1 MFEPVLRVVDAET
14 SGELAMNE
22 LTRIHAIDRW
32 FTTKSS
38 WDSAQSNAQRMEAF
52 GLAGATVEE
61 FPADGETFFGH
72 WQMPYA
78 WDAEDAKLTI
88 RNPERLAGRV
98 LAHYRAVPCSLT
110 MWSAPTPVGG
120 VVAEVVVVEDGSRP
134 EHYRGLNVKG
144 KMVFTSS
151 RTSASKR
158 EAARRGAVGVLSDWN
173 PHPEDLPDE
182 RFWNNAF
189 SDDPGGWG
197 LVKGDARIFG
207 FDVTPRVGRELRSL
221 LARGEKLV
229 LHAEVSTRIYPG
241 VMPVATGY
249 IPGRACRPGE
259 RTAGRDRPWHAPR
272 GEQVLTLG
280 HGFEQGANDNASG
293 CAVMLEAARALA
305 ELIRSRKLPPPRRD
319 IRVLITWEC
328 YATLAYA
335 SRYPKQ
341 MRGTVAGLC
350 IDHVGQKQEL
360 CRTIQGLIL
369 NPHAQ
374 ANVVDAFALAL
385 ARRYFD
391 VRAPRYRWLPRPFG
405 LTDNIIV
412 DPTINVPTVTFGP
425 GVKDLYWHTTGDS
438 DQTVDVQALK
448 LLATFAATYL
458 YFLASAGP
466 KEAYWLAQQAATEG
480 KSAIAAEAQSLLTA
494 IITTESAGAA
504 SEALE
509 AARER
514 LGYVGDLHADA
525 VRSAQRLLTKEERQH
540 LKGSLAKLTGELQ
553 GRVREEVSR
562 LEAEAKAWAA
572 HLKGKVRKVVRRKS
586 VAEKRAERLVPVRVD
601 LGPPTLDRVP
611 PTERAKLHANRW
623 NGGLHRAFWWSN
635 GKRTLAEVIRLT
647 AQETGQD
654 CWHLVADFEALAKHG
669 LIRLARRK

>member
-1 MFEPVLRVVDAET
+1 MFAPILKVVEAET

-22 LTRIHAIDRW
+22 LARIRAIDRW
-32 FTTKSS
+32 FTFPRFLE
-38 WDSAQSNAQRMEAF
+38 SAQSNARRMEEF
-52 GLAGATVEE
+52 GLAGAAVEE

-78 WDAEDAKLTI
+78 WDAEDARLTV
-88 RNPERLAGRV
+88 RKPERLAGRL

-110 MWSAPTPVGG
+110 MWSAPTPPGG
-120 VVAEVVVVEDGSRP
+120 TVAEVVVVEDGSRP
-134 EHYRGLNVKG
+134 EHYRGLDVKG
-144 KMVFTSS
+144 KIVFSSS

-158 EAARRGAVGVLSDWN
+158 EAARRGAVGILSDWN

-197 LVKGDARIFG
+197 LIKGDARLFG
-207 FDVTPRVGRELRSL
+207 FSVTPRVGRELRGL

-229 LHAEVSTRIYPG
+229 LHAQVSTRIYPG
-241 VMPVATGY
+241 IMPVATGY
-249 IPGRACRPGE
+249 IPGARFAGTRP
-259 RTAGRDRPWHAPR
+259 

-293 CAVMLEAARALA
+293 CAVMLEATRALS
-305 ELIRSRKLPPPRRD
+305 ELIRAGKLRPPRRN

-335 SRYPKQ
+335 ARHPDE

-374 ANVVDAFALAL
+374 ANVTDAFALEL

-391 VRAPRYRWLPRPFG
+391 RQAPRYRWLPRPFG
-405 LTDNIIV
+405 LTDNIVV
-412 DPTINVPTVTFGP
+412 DPTIGVPTVTFGP
-425 GVKDLYWHTTGDS
+425 GVKDLYWHTTGDTEE
-438 DQTVDVQALK
+438 TVDVAALK

-466 KEAYWLAQQAATEG
+466 KEAYWLAQQAAAEG
-480 KSAIAAEAQSLLTA
+480 KAAIAAEAQGLLTA
-494 IITTESAGAA
+494 ITTATSA
-504 SEALE
+504 SALGGSLG

-514 LGYVGDLHADA
+514 LGYVGGCHADA
-525 VRSAQRLLTKEERQH
+525 VRSAERLLAKEERGH
-540 LKGSLAKLTGELQ
+540 LKGSLGSLTSELRA
-553 GRVREEVSR
+553 RVREEVSR
-562 LEAEAKAWAA
+562 LEREAKAWAA
-572 HLKGKVRKVVRRKS
+572 HLRGKLRKVTRRKS
-586 VAEKRAERLVPVRVD
+586 AAEKRAERLVPVRVD
-601 LGPPTLDRVP
+601 LGPPALDRVP
-611 PTERAKLHANRW
+611 PAERGKLRSNRW
-623 NGGLHRAFWWSN
+623 NGGLHRAFWWSD

-647 AQETGQD
+647 AQETGHD
-654 CWHLVADFEALAKHG
+654 CWHLVAEFEALARHG
-669 LIRLARRK
+669 LIRLERKK

>member
-1 MFEPVLRVVDAET
+1 
-14 SGELAMNE
+14 
-22 LTRIHAIDRW
+22 
-32 FTTKSS
+32 
-38 WDSAQSNAQRMEAF
+38 
-52 GLAGATVEE
+52 VED

-78 WDAEDAKLTI
+78 WDAEDAKLTV
-88 RNPERLAGRV
+88 RTPESLAGRV

-110 MWSAPTPVGG
+110 MWSAPTPPGG

-134 EHYRGLNVKG
+134 EHYRGLDVKG
-144 KMVFTSS
+144 KIVFSSS

-158 EAARRGAVGVLSDWN
+158 EAARRGAVGILSDWN

-197 LVKGDARIFG
+197 LVKGDARLFG
-207 FDVTPRVGRELRSL
+207 FSVTPRVGKELRGL
-221 LARGEKLV
+221 LGRGEKLV

-241 VMPVATGY
+241 IMPVATGY
-249 IPGRACRPGE
+249 IP
-259 RTAGRDRPWHAPR
+259 AGRFAGTRP

-293 CAVMLEAARALA
+293 CAVMLEATRALA
-305 ELIRSRKLPPPRRD
+305 ELIRSGTLPPPRRD

-335 SRYPKQ
+335 ARHPEE

-374 ANVVDAFALAL
+374 ANVADAFALEL

-425 GVKDLYWHTTGDS
+425 GVKDLYWHTTGDGEE
-438 DQTVDVQALK
+438 TVDVEALK

-466 KEAYWLAQQAATEG
+466 KEAYWLAQQAAAEG
-480 KSAIAAEAQSLLTA
+480 KSAIAAEAQGLLTA
-494 IITTESAGAA
+494 ITTSTEAAAA

-514 LGYVGDLHADA
+514 LGYVGDLQVAA
-525 VRSAQRLLTKEERQH
+525 VRSAERLLAKEEREH
-540 LKGSLAKLTGELQ
+540 LKGSLGKLTSELQ

-572 HLKGKVRKVVRRKS
+572 HLKGSTKASQDAEGVRTVAGARQPDAGGEAKSLPGAERKGTRSARGAKLKLS
-586 VAEKRAERLVPVRVD
+586 VAREKRAEKLVPVRVD

-611 PTERAKLHANRW
+611 PAERAKLRSNRW
-623 NGGLHRAFWWSN
+623 NGGLHCAFWWSD

-647 AQETGQD
+647 AQETGHD
-654 CWHLVADFEALAKHG
+654 CWHLLAEFEALAKHG
-669 LIRLARRK
+669 LIKLEREK

>member
-22 LTRIHAIDRW
+22 LARIHAIDRW
-32 FTTKSS
+32 FTFPRFLE
-38 WDSAQSNAQRMEAF
+38 SARSNAERMEAF

-78 WDAEDAKLTI
+78 WDASGARLTI
-88 RNPERLAGRV
+88 RKPERLAGRV
-98 LAHYRAVPCSLT
+98 LADYLAVPCSLT
-110 MWSAPTPVGG
+110 MWSGPTPPGG

-144 KMVFTSS
+144 KIVFSSS
-151 RTSASKR
+151 RTSAAKR
-158 EAARRGAVGVLSDWN
+158 EAARRGAVGILSDWN
-173 PHPEDLPDE
+173 PHTEDLPDE

-249 IPGRACRPGE
+249 IP
-259 RTAGRDRPWHAPR
+259 AGRITGSCP

-305 ELIRSRKLPPPRRD
+305 ELIRSGKLQPPRRD

-335 SRYPKQ
+335 ARHQ
-341 MRGTVAGLC
+341 EEMRGTVAGLC
-350 IDHVGQKQEL
+350 IDHVGMKQEN
-360 CRTIQGLIL
+360 CRTAQGLHL

-374 ANVVDAFALAL
+374 ANVADAFGLAL

-391 VRAPRYRWLPRPFG
+391 VCAPRYRWLPRPFS

-412 DPTINVPTVTFGP
+412 DPTIGVPTLMFGP
-425 GVKDLYWHTTGDS
+425 AVKDLYWHTTGDTEE
-438 DQTVDVQALK
+438 TVDVGALK

-494 IITTESAGAA
+494 IITSESAGAT

-514 LGYVGDLHADA
+514 LGYVGDRHADA

-540 LKGSLAKLTGELQ
+540 LKGSLAKLTGELR
-553 GRVREEVSR
+553 GRVREETRR

-572 HLKGKVRKVVRRKS
+572 HFKGKLRKVVRRKS
-586 VAEKRAERLVPVRVD
+586 PTEKRAERLVPVRVD

-611 PTERAKLHANRW
+611 RAERAKLRANRW

-654 CWHLVADFEALAKHG
+654 CWHLVAEFEALAKHG
-669 LIRLARRK
+669 LVRLQRRK